1 MNVAVSS
8 ILLFLVFSPGI
19 VFRRGYY
26 SGKFSRKYI
35 KIDLIDEITWAIIPG
50 MIINIG
56 CIYLFQWITGYTIN
70 ISSLGFLLTGFNN
83 NSDSSLIFKKIE
95 TNLIPIALFFIL
107 IWVLSF
113 LLGKTGLLFVRFFK
127 LDHKFTSLRFS
138 NHWYYF
144 FSGEYLEIN
153 KYNSLE
159 DVEFLL
165 FEVWVDVGGKIEKFI
180 GFVDEFILSK
190 DGGLENIY
198 FLVTKEEV
206 KDNEIEEDVE
216 IEVIKLP
223 DSGDQN
229 TIKYLMIPSKSIIKI
244 SMWPELK
251 TDHLI
256 ADRVNI

>member
-50 MIINIG
+50 LIINIG
-56 CIYLFQWITGYTIN
+56 CIYLFQWITGYKIN

-83 NSDSSLIFKKIE
+83 NSESSLIFKKIE

-107 IWVLSF
+107 SWVLSF
-113 LLGKTGLLFVRFFK
+113 LLGKTCLLLVRFFK
-127 LDHKFTSLRFS
+127 LDHRFISLRFP
-138 NHWYYF
+138 NHWFYF

-153 KYNSLE
+153 EYCRLKDIE
-159 DVEFLL
+159 LL
-165 FEVWVDVGGKIEKFI
+165 LYEVWVDVGGKIEKFK
-180 GFVDEFILSK
+180 GFVDDFILSR
-190 DGGLENIY
+190 DGGLETIY
-198 FLVTKEEV
+198 LVETPEED
-206 KDNEIEEDVE
+206 KDNEIEVNLNVE
-216 IEVIKLP
+216 AIEAQEP
-223 DSGDQN
+223 SD
-229 TIKYLMIPSKSIIKI
+229 YLMIPSKSILKI

-251 TDHLI
+251 KDHLI
-256 ADRVNI
+256 DDKVKI